1 MIYLEKLKKVKPKTE
16 IAVQQPILQKGAS
29 VFICVLFFLAL
40 SALMLQSAFDT
51 DKTVSESENRTL
63 AQMPKITWQTLK
75 DGSFMQDF
83 ESYYTDTFPHRER
96 FLTVNQKLSAF
107 FSGIHSADDV
117 VLVEKGD
124 KEDFAGQD
132 IDYAEQ

>member
-1 MIYLEKLKKVKPKTE
+1 MIYLEKLKKIKPKSD
-16 IAVQQPILQKGAS
+16 IAVRRPMLKKGTSA
-29 VFICVLFFLAL
+29 VICILFFLAL
-40 SALMLQSAFDT
+40 SALLLQSAFDT

-63 AQMPKITWQTLK
+63 AQMPKITWQAIT

-83 ESYYTDTFPHRER
+83 ESYYTDAFPLRER
-96 FLTVNQKLSAF
+96 FLSVNQKLSAI
-107 FSGIHSADDV
+107 FSGIRSSDDV

-132 IDYAEQ
+132 IDYAE